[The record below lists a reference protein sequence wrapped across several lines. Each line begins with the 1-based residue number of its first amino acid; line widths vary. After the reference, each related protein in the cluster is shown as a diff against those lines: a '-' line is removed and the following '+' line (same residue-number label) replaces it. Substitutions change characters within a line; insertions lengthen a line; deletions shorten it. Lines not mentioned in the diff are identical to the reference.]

1 MSDCMAVTHHYAD
14 ADWTLRRLCLK
25 METVV
30 KGVRG
35 GHLFVQL
42 LTHIHT
48 HTHSQTCKYAQHL

>member
-14 ADWTLRRLCLK
+14 TDWTLCTLCLK

-30 KGVRG
+30 KGVSG
-35 GHLFVQL
+35 GHLFIQL

-48 HTHSQTCKYAQHL
+48 QSQTCKYAQHL